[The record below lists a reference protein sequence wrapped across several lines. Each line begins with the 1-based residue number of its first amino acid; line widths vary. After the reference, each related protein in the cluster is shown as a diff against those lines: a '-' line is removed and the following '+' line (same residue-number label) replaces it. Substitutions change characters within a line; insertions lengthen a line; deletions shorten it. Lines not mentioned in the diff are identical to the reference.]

1 MFKHFQQDFPAS
13 IVVFLVALPLCL
25 GIALASGAPPL
36 AGLIAGVLGGI
47 VVGSISGSHVGV
59 SGPAAGLAVI
69 VFNGIQSLPSYET
82 FLLAVVIGGFVQI
95 ILGVLR
101 AGIIGL
107 YFPSS
112 VIQGMLSAIGIII
125 FLKQIPH
132 AVGYDSNPEG
142 DLEFVQADGM
152 NTFSELSA
160 MLQDI
165 QPIAV
170 LISSLGLVVLILWE
184 QPVIKRSILAK
195 FLPGSLV
202 AVMLGVGI
210 HLLTRGES
218 GLGSDH
224 LVRLPEVDLRNLG
237 EVLTFPDFSAIH
249 NKAVWILGLT
259 IAIVASLETLLCVE
273 ASDKLDPHKSMTPT
287 NRELI
292 AQGVGNALSGL
303 VGGLPITQV
312 IVRSSAN
319 IQSGGRTKL
328 SAILHGIWLLGFF
341 LLAPNVLNLI
351 PLSSLAAILLVVG
364 YKLAKPE
371 TFLRL
376 YRNGGRQFIPFVV
389 TVIAIIFSDLLIGI
403 GIGLAVSIVSILL
416 DHYQRPFVHF
426 EQEEGIDGQPGT
438 WRLQLSEDVT
448 FLHKAGL
455 RQALSLVKPGGHVV
469 LDASRTLRMDD
480 DVRDVIEDFKNRA
493 VEENIT
499 LELLSPDDVEN
510 TWVLSSFNK
519 NAS

>member
-426 EQEEGIDGQPGT
+426 EQEEGTDGQPGT

>member
-1 MFKHFQQDFPAS
+1 
-13 IVVFLVALPLCL
+13 
-25 GIALASGAPPL
+25 
-36 AGLIAGVLGGI
+36 
-47 VVGSISGSHVGV
+47 
-59 SGPAAGLAVI
+59 
-69 VFNGIQSLPSYET
+69 
-82 FLLAVVIGGFVQI
+82 
-95 ILGVLR
+95 
-101 AGIIGL
+101 
-107 YFPSS
+107 
-112 VIQGMLSAIGIII
+112 
-125 FLKQIPH
+125 
-132 AVGYDSNPEG
+132 
-142 DLEFVQADGM
+142 
-152 NTFSELSA
+152 
-160 MLQDI
+160 
-165 QPIAV
+165 
-170 LISSLGLVVLILWE
+170 LGLVVLILWE

-218 GLGSDH
+218 GLSSDH

-426 EQEEGIDGQPGT
+426 EQEEGTDGQPGT